1 MTLRLLAATA
11 LAAVLA
17 ACASTPPIASAPG
30 AARVTDDFET
40 YRAGSA
46 PAGPWGVEVSNGRA
60 VIDDTRAAS
69 GRQSVRIELD
79 GKGGV
84 YLFARGGPLFPAA
97 RDHVSG
103 RMKVWLEAGP
113 TENVHWTLIQA
124 HGPRRSDGKDALVRF
139 GGQHP
144 VPGLGSRLM
153 SNYETPEGYVRAGG
167 LMSDCWAHA
176 GERDVMPE
184 GRWVDVV
191 WSIGPDG
198 LALSLDGVPINGLD
212 VRDHGQGCLHQ
223 PADYAWEIPVMERV
237 DIGWESYQPDG
248 PRRLWIDDVEIGD

>member
-1 MTLRLLAATA
+1 MIRRLLSAAACIAA
-11 LAAVLA
+11 LAG
-17 ACASTPPIASAPG
+17 CASAPSSATPG
-30 AARVTDDFET
+30 AVRVTDDFET
-40 YRAGSA
+40 YAVGAA
-46 PAGPWGVEVSNGRA
+46 PSGPWGVETSNGRA
-60 VIDDTRAAS
+60 VVDDTRAAS
-69 GRQSVRIELD
+69 GRQSVRIELE

-97 RDHVSG
+97 QDHVTG

-124 HGPRRSDGKDALVRF
+124 RGQRRSDGKDALVRF

-153 SNYETPEGYVRAGG
+153 SNYETPEGYVREGG

-184 GRWVDVV
+184 GRWVDVA
-191 WSIGPDG
+191 WRIGPEG
-198 LALSLDGVPINGLD
+198 LSLSLDGVPVHGLD
-212 VRDHGQGCLHQ
+212 VTRLGQGCLHQ
-223 PADYAWEIPVMERV
+223 PQSWVWEIPVMSRV

-248 PRRLWIDDVEIGD
+248 PRTLWIDDVELAN